1 VDSGSRTTDTIH
13 RAWGGQ
19 RPRAGN
25 SRAEGPASALMTST
39 RPDPAPQRYQ
49 GPGHE
54 RTVGTNARI
63 SLHRAQARMQATASL
78 RTLVA
83 RPALA
88 GRRPRSL
95 SDAPITKLAF
105 RRSRTGTGRPPRA
118 ADQGSPGWQQPGT
131 SRQRHAEVMRYLIKD
146 HDRIAQRMNDVVVRR
161 IFAAGL
167 DLQTALA
174 LIGDHRGA
182 SEIYHAL
189 DELDQAIRDIRD
201 IIFDRSPPGSP
212 RLSHLDARQAAPV
225 RRLSRERYR

>member
-1 VDSGSRTTDTIH
+1 
-13 RAWGGQ
+13 
-19 RPRAGN
+19 
-25 SRAEGPASALMTST
+25 
-39 RPDPAPQRYQ
+39 
-49 GPGHE
+49 
-54 RTVGTNARI
+54 
-63 SLHRAQARMQATASL
+63 
-78 RTLVA
+78 
-83 RPALA
+83 
-88 GRRPRSL
+88 
-95 SDAPITKLAF
+95 
-105 RRSRTGTGRPPRA
+105 
-118 ADQGSPGWQQPGT
+118 
-131 SRQRHAEVMRYLIKD
+131 MRYLIKD